1 MPYDFTHLW
10 NIKKFLN
17 KSTNKNKHRS
27 KKKKQK
33 PKTNTDPEQ
42 RVAVARGSKMVPG
55 EYVNGV
61 NCTVL
66 CITLLVA
73 ITLLGIQKA
82 KSNIHM
88 ERMYTFYLLAVRDMY
103 LCFQAYD
110 VIVLYLC

>member
-1 MPYDFTHLW
+1 
-10 NIKKFLN
+10 
-17 KSTNKNKHRS
+17 
-27 KKKKQK
+27 
-33 PKTNTDPEQ
+33 
-42 RVAVARGSKMVPG
+42 MVPG

-110 VIVLYLC
+110 VIVLILNLICQWMSQESYTKFSNPCQGEG